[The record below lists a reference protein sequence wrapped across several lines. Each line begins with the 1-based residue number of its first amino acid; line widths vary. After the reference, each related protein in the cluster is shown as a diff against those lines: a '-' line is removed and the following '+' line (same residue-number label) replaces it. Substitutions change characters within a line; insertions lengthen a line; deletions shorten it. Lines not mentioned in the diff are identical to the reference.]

1 MLKNQGVYIGYKA
14 FSTTTPQS
22 IIDCEKFLNTVGKTK
37 FVLEGKIVFDMSVN
51 DIGIKK
57 TDAENAITT
66 LLSEILTGVKPVSEL
81 EKVKKYVFR

>member
-1 MLKNQGVYIGYKA
+1 
-14 FSTTTPQS
+14 
-22 IIDCEKFLNTVGKTK
+22 
-37 FVLEGKIVFDMSVN
+37 LEGKIVFDMSVN